1 MAKLIAKT
9 YGNALFELA
18 REEGTEQQLLEEVNV
33 LMRILKEHA
42 DFEKL
47 MCHPEIPWEE
57 KVQIMENVFHGRI
70 SESLLGFLVLVLTK
84 ERYRELFDIF
94 SCFTEL
100 VKESRGI
107 GVAYVTTGAALSRTQ
122 KERTRQRLLETTS
135 FKEIEMHYSVDETL
149 IGGMVIRIGD
159 RVVDSSI
166 KTKLENLTRQLYQI
180 QL

>member
-18 REEGTEQQLLEEVNV
+18 REEGTEQQLLEEVN
-33 LMRILKEHA
+33 ILGQILEEHP

-47 MCHPEIPWEE
+47 MCHPEIPGEE
-57 KVQIMENVFHGRI
+57 KVRIMENVFHGRI
-70 SESLLGFLVLVLTK
+70 SESLLGFLVLVLKK
-84 ERYRELFDIF
+84 ERYRELSDIF

-107 GVAYVTTGAALSRTQ
+107 GVAHVTTGAALSQAQ
-122 KERTRQRLLETTS
+122 KDRTRQRLLETTS
-135 FKEIEMHYSVDETL
+135 FREMEMHYSVDETL

-166 KTKLENLTRQLYQI
+166 KTKLEDLTRQLYQI